1 MNIAIFT
8 HNYPKNSSDRKD
20 AGVFIHDFVQEL
32 KKEHG
37 MKKHK
42 VFVFCPDY
50 GNNEKFGNWSLYN
63 PINIFKFFKNIIYG
77 VKKSLRFVKRN
88 KIDYVLSA
96 WAIPSGIYAFFSKI
110 KYKIPY
116 GIWYLGSDINIYSKV
131 PIISSI
137 IKIISK
143 NADNLF
149 ANSYALVKIANRK
162 YGKCEMLPAST
173 KIDINKRNKTVI
185 DKFDKKAVNILY
197 VGRLEKVK
205 GPDLLI
211 DACKK
216 LDSIYQLRII
226 GDGTMRQELES
237 TNINKV
243 QFLGYRGLSDIVEYM
258 KMSDFLIIPSRNE
271 SLPLVILEAANYKLP
286 VLASNVGDCKYVL
299 NKYMIGETFKS
310 SDIDDIVNK
319 IKQFNYKKIK
329 SGGQF
334 AKLVVDYSLK
344 SSVKR
349 FLNSII

>member
-20 AGVFIHDFVQEL
+20 AGVFIHDFVREL
-32 KKEHG
+32 KKKHG
-37 MKKHK
+37 TKKHK

-77 VKKSLRFVKRN
+77 VRKSLRFVKRN

-96 WAIPSGIYAFFSKI
+96 WAIPSGIYAFASKV
-110 KYKIPY
+110 KYKTRY

-149 ANSYALVKIANRK
+149 ANSYALAKIANRK

-173 KIDINKRNKTVI
+173 KIDIIKPKSITLDKRKI
-185 DKFDKKAVNILY
+185 NILY
-197 VGRLEKVK
+197 VGRLENIK
-205 GPDLLI
+205 GPDLLVEV
-211 DACKK
+211 AKK
-216 LDSIYQLRII
+216 LDRKFKIRII
-226 GDGTMRQELES
+226 GDGTMKDQLNKSQE
-237 TNINKV
+237 NIE
-243 QFLGYRGLSDIVEYM
+243 FLGYRGLSDIVEYM
-258 KMSDFLIIPSRNE
+258 KVSDFLIIPSRNE

-286 VLASNVGDCKYVL
+286 VLASDVGDCKYVL
-299 NKYMIGETFKS
+299 NKYKVGEVFKKTDIGDMVSK
-310 SDIDDIVNK
+310 INK
-319 IKQFNYKKIK
+319 FNYKKFK
-329 SGGQF
+329 VSGRF
-334 AKLVVDYSLK
+334 KDLVVDYSLK